1 MFLVDSHCHLD
12 RLDLTPY
19 DGKLEGALENA
30 REHGVGHML
39 CVCID
44 LEHLED
50 VLTPARQ
57 YDFVTASVGVHPNEH
72 EGEEPDCDRLVA
84 LAQDEQI
91 VAIGETGLDYF
102 RSEGDLEWQRE
113 RFRQHIAAAKQTKKP
128 LIIHMRDAT
137 ADTLR
142 VLEEEN
148 AAEVGGV
155 MHCFVEDWNTAK
167 AAMDMNFHIS
177 FSGIVTFNSAKELKE
192 VAKKMPLDRMLV
204 ETDAPYLAPVPFR
217 GKSNQPAYVRY
228 VAEHIAELRN
238 TDVESIAE
246 ATTDNFFKLFSV
258 AKRTDKSGANFSET
272 KTLR

>member
-19 DGKLEGALENA
+19 DGKLEGALNNA

-39 CVCID
+39 CVCIN
-44 LEHLED
+44 LENLDD
-50 VLTPARQ
+50 VLAPARQ

-84 LAQDEQI
+84 LAQDDRV

-113 RFRQHIAAAKQTKKP
+113 RFRQHIAAAKHTGKP

-148 AAEVGGV
+148 AADVGGV
-155 MHCFVEDWNTAK
+155 MHCFVEDWDTAK

-192 VAKKMPLDRMLV
+192 VARKMPLDRMLV

-238 TDVESIAE
+238 TDVEAIAS
-246 ATTDNFFKLFSV
+246 ATTDNYFKLFSS
-258 AKRTDKSGANFSET
+258 AKRPASFD
-272 KTLR
+272 L